1 MKKSRKIV
9 FAVSTA
15 MALTLAGCGSD
26 KKAEEVVPT
35 VAPTAT
41 PTLPPATATPAPTS
55 TPAPRKIGEKTSQ
68 SKFIYLTNS
77 LKTDVRELYLMVS
90 GGEDWGENLVPREF
104 AIKASDQVQMFYAPE
119 SVQTSAED
127 ESSEDVGAPSGA
139 LYDMKLV
146 TADGNT
152 YEIYSIELSDMEKAS
167 LTLDEDTSTAYL
179 RYMSLSEKKEKDTKE
194 NSQQTGYGDD
204 HDSDDESY
212 NDSYSDDGTSED
224 GSSDDGNYGN
234 GSSDD
239 GSSDDG
245 NYDDGSSDDGSS
257 DSGNSDDGN
266 SDDGNSDSGNS
277 DSGNSD
283 DGSSDAGNSDDG
295 GSDSGSGDDYVDAG
309 DGSDDGYY
317 DTEE

>member
-1 MKKSRKIV
+1 
-9 FAVSTA
+9 

-41 PTLPPATATPAPTS
+41 PTIPPVTATPAPTS

-68 SKFIYLTNS
+68 SKFVYLTNN

-90 GGEDWGENLVPREF
+90 GSEDWGDNLIPREF
-104 AIKASDQVQMFYAPE
+104 SVKASDQVQMFYTPE
-119 SVQTSAED
+119 SVQASAEEED
-127 ESSEDVGAPSGA
+127 SEETGTPSGA

-167 LTLDEDTSTAYL
+167 LTLDEETSTAYL

-204 HDSDDESY
+204 YDSED
-212 NDSYSDDGTSED
+212 DSYSDDGSYDDGSYDDGNSDDGYYDD
-224 GSSDDGNYGN
+224 GSSDDGNYDDGGSDDGN
-234 GSSDD
+234 SDD

-245 NYDDGSSDDGSS
+245 NYDDGGSDDGSS
-257 DSGNSDDGN
+257 DDGGSDDGN
-266 SDDGNSDSGNS
+266 Y
-277 DSGNSD
+277 D
-283 DGSSDAGNSDDG
+283 DGS
-295 GSDSGSGDDYVDAG
+295 SDSGSGDDYVDAG
-309 DGSDDGYY
+309 DGDDDGYY

>member
-41 PTLPPATATPAPTS
+41 PTIPPVTATPAPTS

-68 SKFIYLTNS
+68 SKFVYLTNN

-90 GGEDWGENLVPREF
+90 GSEDWGDNLIPREF
-104 AIKASDQVQMFYAPE
+104 SVKASDQVQMFYTPE
-119 SVQTSAED
+119 SVQASAEEED
-127 ESSEDVGAPSGA
+127 SEETGTPSGA

-167 LTLDEDTSTAYL
+167 LTLDEETSTAYL

-204 HDSDDESY
+204 YDSED
-212 NDSYSDDGTSED
+212 DSYSDDGSYDD
-224 GSSDDGNYGN
+224 GSYDDGNSDDGYY
-234 GSSDD
+234 DD

-245 NYDDGSSDDGSS
+245 NYDDGGSDDGNYDDGGSDDGNYDDGGSDDGSS
-257 DSGNSDDGN
+257 GDGGSDDG
-266 SDDGNSDSGNS
+266 DY
-277 DSGNSD
+277 
-283 DGSSDAGNSDDG
+283 DDG
-295 GSDSGSGDDYVDAG
+295 GSDDGSGDDYVDAG
-309 DGSDDGYY
+309 DGEDDGYY

>member
-41 PTLPPATATPAPTS
+41 PTIPPATATPAPTS

-68 SKFIYLTNS
+68 SKFVYLTNN

-90 GGEDWGENLVPREF
+90 GSEDWGDNLIPREF
-104 AIKASDQVQMFYAPE
+104 SVKASDQVQMFYTPE
-119 SVQTSAED
+119 SVQVSAEEED
-127 ESSEDVGAPSGA
+127 SEETGAPSGA

-167 LTLDEDTSTAYL
+167 LTLDEETSTAYL

-204 HDSDDESY
+204 YDS
-212 NDSYSDDGTSED
+212 
-224 GSSDDGNYGN
+224 
-234 GSSDD
+234 
-239 GSSDDG
+239 
-245 NYDDGSSDDGSS
+245 
-257 DSGNSDDGN
+257 
-266 SDDGNSDSGNS
+266 
-277 DSGNSD
+277 
-283 DGSSDAGNSDDG
+283 
-295 GSDSGSGDDYVDAG
+295 
-309 DGSDDGYY
+309 
-317 DTEE
+317 

>member
-1 MKKSRKIV
+1 MRKSRKIV

-41 PTLPPATATPAPTS
+41 PTIPPVTATPAPTS

-68 SKFIYLTNS
+68 SKFVYLTNN

-90 GGEDWGENLVPREF
+90 GSEDWGDNLIPREF
-104 AIKASDQVQMFYAPE
+104 SVKASDQVQMFYTPE
-119 SVQTSAED
+119 SVQASAEEVD
-127 ESSEDVGAPSGA
+127 SEETGAPSGA

-167 LTLDEDTSTAYL
+167 LTLDEETSTAYL

-204 HDSDDESY
+204 YDSED
-212 NDSYSDDGTSED
+212 DSYSDDGSYDD
-224 GSSDDGNYGN
+224 GSYDDGNSDDGYY
-234 GSSDD
+234 DD

-245 NYDDGSSDDGSS
+245 NYDDGGSDDGNYDDGGSDDGNYDDGGSDDGSS
-257 DSGNSDDGN
+257 GDGGSDDG
-266 SDDGNSDSGNS
+266 DY
-277 DSGNSD
+277 
-283 DGSSDAGNSDDG
+283 DDG
-295 GSDSGSGDDYVDAG
+295 GSDDGSGDDYVDAG
-309 DGSDDGYY
+309 DGEDDGYY

>member
-1 MKKSRKIV
+1 MRKSRKIV
-9 FAVSTA
+9 FAVGTA

-41 PTLPPATATPAPTS
+41 PTIPPVTATPAPTS

-68 SKFIYLTNS
+68 SKFVYLTNN

-90 GGEDWGENLVPREF
+90 GSEDWGDNLIPREF
-104 AIKASDQVQMFYAPE
+104 SVKASDQVQMFYTPE
-119 SVQTSAED
+119 SVQASAEEED
-127 ESSEDVGAPSGA
+127 SEETGAPSGA

-146 TADGNT
+146 TAVGIT

-167 LTLDEDTSTAYL
+167 LTLDEETSTAYL

-204 HDSDDESY
+204 YDSEDESY
-212 NDSYSDDGTSED
+212 DDSYSDDGSYDD
-224 GSSDDGNYGN
+224 GNSDDGYY
-234 GSSDD
+234 DD

-245 NYDDGSSDDGSS
+245 NSDDGGSDDGNYDDGG
-257 DSGNSDDGN
+257 SDDGN
-266 SDDGNSDSGNS
+266 SDDGG
-277 DSGNSD
+277 SD
-283 DGSSDAGNSDDG
+283 DGSSGDGGSDDGDYDDG
-295 GSDSGSGDDYVDAG
+295 GSDDDGSGDDYVDAG
-309 DGSDDGYY
+309 DGEDDGYY

>member
-1 MKKSRKIV
+1 MRKSRKIV
-9 FAVSTA
+9 FAVGTA

-26 KKAEEVVPT
+26 KKPEEVVPT

-41 PTLPPATATPAPTS
+41 PTIPPVTATPAPTS

-68 SKFIYLTNS
+68 SKFVYLTNN

-90 GGEDWGENLVPREF
+90 GSEDWGDNLIPREF
-104 AIKASDQVQMFYAPE
+104 SVKASDQVQMFYTPE
-119 SVQTSAED
+119 SVQASAEEED
-127 ESSEDVGAPSGA
+127 SEETGTPSGA

-152 YEIYSIELSDMEKAS
+152 YEIYSIELSDMETAS
-167 LTLDEDTSTAYL
+167 LTLDEETSTAYL

-204 HDSDDESY
+204 YDSED
-212 NDSYSDDGTSED
+212 DSYSDDGSYDD
-224 GSSDDGNYGN
+224 GSYDDGN
-234 GSSDD
+234 SDD

-245 NYDDGSSDDGSS
+245 NYDDGGSDDGNYDDGGSDDGNYDDGGSDDGSS
-257 DSGNSDDGN
+257 GDGGSDDG
-266 SDDGNSDSGNS
+266 DY
-277 DSGNSD
+277 
-283 DGSSDAGNSDDG
+283 DDG
-295 GSDSGSGDDYVDAG
+295 GSDGGSGDDYVDAG
-309 DGSDDGYY
+309 DGEDDGYY

>member
-1 MKKSRKIV
+1 MRKSRKIV

-41 PTLPPATATPAPTS
+41 PTIPPVTATPAPTS

-68 SKFIYLTNS
+68 SKFVYLTNN

-90 GGEDWGENLVPREF
+90 GSEDWGDNLIPREF
-104 AIKASDQVQMFYAPE
+104 SVKASDQVQMFYTPE
-119 SVQTSAED
+119 SVQASAEEED
-127 ESSEDVGAPSGA
+127 SEETGTPSGA

-167 LTLDEDTSTAYL
+167 LTLDEETSTAYL

-204 HDSDDESY
+204 YDSED
-212 NDSYSDDGTSED
+212 DSYSDDGSYDD
-224 GSSDDGNYGN
+224 GSYDDGNSDDGYY
-234 GSSDD
+234 DD

-245 NYDDGSSDDGSS
+245 NYDDGG
-257 DSGNSDDGN
+257 SDDGN
-266 SDDGNSDSGNS
+266 Y
-277 DSGNSD
+277 
-283 DGSSDAGNSDDG
+283 DDG
-295 GSDSGSGDDYVDAG
+295 GSDDGDYDDGGSDDGSGDDYVDAG
-309 DGSDDGYY
+309 DGEDDGYY

>member
-1 MKKSRKIV
+1 MRKSRKIV
-9 FAVSTA
+9 FAVGTA

-41 PTLPPATATPAPTS
+41 PTIPPVTATPAPTS

-68 SKFIYLTNS
+68 SKFVYLTNS

-90 GGEDWGENLVPREF
+90 GSEDWGDNLIPREF
-104 AIKASDQVQMFYAPE
+104 SVKASDQVQMFYTPE
-119 SVQTSAED
+119 SVQASAEEED
-127 ESSEDVGAPSGA
+127 SEETGTPSGA

-167 LTLDEDTSTAYL
+167 LTLDEETSTAYL

-204 HDSDDESY
+204 YDSED
-212 NDSYSDDGTSED
+212 DSYSDDGSYDD
-224 GSSDDGNYGN
+224 GSYDDGNSDDGYY
-234 GSSDD
+234 DD

-245 NYDDGSSDDGSS
+245 NSDDGGSDDGNYDDGG
-257 DSGNSDDGN
+257 SDDGN
-266 SDDGNSDSGNS
+266 SDDGGSNDGSSG
-277 DSGNSD
+277 DGGSD
-283 DGSSDAGNSDDG
+283 DGDYDDG
-295 GSDSGSGDDYVDAG
+295 GSDDGSGDDYVDAG
-309 DGSDDGYY
+309 DGEDDGYY

>member
-1 MKKSRKIV
+1 MRKSRKIV

-41 PTLPPATATPAPTS
+41 PTIPPVTATPAPTS

-68 SKFIYLTNS
+68 SKFVYLTNN

-90 GGEDWGENLVPREF
+90 GSEDWGDNLIPREF
-104 AIKASDQVQMFYAPE
+104 SVKASDQVQMFYTPE
-119 SVQTSAED
+119 SVQASAEEED
-127 ESSEDVGAPSGA
+127 SEETGTPSGA

-167 LTLDEDTSTAYL
+167 LTLDEETSTAYL

-204 HDSDDESY
+204 YDSED
-212 NDSYSDDGTSED
+212 DSYSDDGSYDD
-224 GSSDDGNYGN
+224 GSYDDGNSDDGYY
-234 GSSDD
+234 DD

-245 NYDDGSSDDGSS
+245 NSDDGGSDDGNYDDGG
-257 DSGNSDDGN
+257 SDDGN
-266 SDDGNSDSGNS
+266 SDDGG
-277 DSGNSD
+277 SD
-283 DGSSDAGNSDDG
+283 DGSSGDGGSDDGDYDDG
-295 GSDSGSGDDYVDAG
+295 GSDDGSGDDYVDAG
-309 DGSDDGYY
+309 DGEDDGYY

>member
-1 MKKSRKIV
+1 MRKSRKIV

-15 MALTLAGCGSD
+15 MALTLAGCGAD

-41 PTLPPATATPAPTS
+41 PTIPPVTATPAPTS

-68 SKFIYLTNS
+68 SKFVYLTNS

-90 GGEDWGENLVPREF
+90 GSEDWGDNLIPREF
-104 AIKASDQVQMFYAPE
+104 SVKASDQVQMFYTPE
-119 SVQTSAED
+119 SVQASAEEED
-127 ESSEDVGAPSGA
+127 SEETGAPSGA

-167 LTLDEDTSTAYL
+167 LTLDEETSTAYL

-204 HDSDDESY
+204 YDSED
-212 NDSYSDDGTSED
+212 DSYSDDGSYDD
-224 GSSDDGNYGN
+224 GSYDDGNSDDGYY
-234 GSSDD
+234 DD

-245 NYDDGSSDDGSS
+245 NYDDGGSDDGNYDDGGSDDGNYDDGGSDDGSS
-257 DSGNSDDGN
+257 GDGGSDDG
-266 SDDGNSDSGNS
+266 DY
-277 DSGNSD
+277 
-283 DGSSDAGNSDDG
+283 DDG
-295 GSDSGSGDDYVDAG
+295 GSDDGSGDDYVDAG
-309 DGSDDGYY
+309 DGEDDGYY

>member
-1 MKKSRKIV
+1 MRKSRKIV
-9 FAVSTA
+9 FAVGTA

-41 PTLPPATATPAPTS
+41 PTIPPVTATPAPTS

-68 SKFIYLTNS
+68 SKFVYLTNN

-90 GGEDWGENLVPREF
+90 GSEDWGDNLIPREF
-104 AIKASDQVQMFYAPE
+104 SVKASDQVQMFYTPE
-119 SVQTSAED
+119 SVQASAEEED
-127 ESSEDVGAPSGA
+127 SEETGTPSGA

-167 LTLDEDTSTAYL
+167 LTLDEETSTAYL

-204 HDSDDESY
+204 YDSED
-212 NDSYSDDGTSED
+212 DSYSDDGSYDDGSYDDGNSDDGYYDD
-224 GSSDDGNYGN
+224 GSSDDGNYDDGGSDDGN
-234 GSSDD
+234 SDD

-245 NYDDGSSDDGSS
+245 NYDDGGSDDGSS
-257 DSGNSDDGN
+257 DDGGSDDGN
-266 SDDGNSDSGNS
+266 Y
-277 DSGNSD
+277 D
-283 DGSSDAGNSDDG
+283 DGS
-295 GSDSGSGDDYVDAG
+295 SDSGSGDDYVDAG
-309 DGSDDGYY
+309 DGEDDGYY

>member
-1 MKKSRKIV
+1 MRKSRKIV
-9 FAVSTA
+9 FAVGTA

-41 PTLPPATATPAPTS
+41 PTIPPVTATPAPTS

-68 SKFIYLTNS
+68 SKFVYLTNN

-90 GGEDWGENLVPREF
+90 GSEDWGDNLIPREF
-104 AIKASDQVQMFYAPE
+104 SVKASDQVQMFYTPE
-119 SVQTSAED
+119 SVQASAEEED
-127 ESSEDVGAPSGA
+127 SEETGAPSGA

-167 LTLDEDTSTAYL
+167 LTLDEETSTAYL

-194 NSQQTGYGDD
+194 NSQQTGYGD
-204 HDSDDESY
+204 ESY
-212 NDSYSDDGTSED
+212 DDSYSDDGSYDD
-224 GSSDDGNYGN
+224 GNSDDGYY
-234 GSSDD
+234 DD

-245 NYDDGSSDDGSS
+245 NSDDGGSDDGNYDDGG
-257 DSGNSDDGN
+257 SDDGN
-266 SDDGNSDSGNS
+266 SDDGGSNDGSSG
-277 DSGNSD
+277 DGGSD
-283 DGSSDAGNSDDG
+283 DGDYDDG
-295 GSDSGSGDDYVDAG
+295 GSDDGSGDDYVDAG
-309 DGSDDGYY
+309 VGEDDGYY

>member
-1 MKKSRKIV
+1 MRKSRKIV

-41 PTLPPATATPAPTS
+41 PTIPPVTATPAPSS
-55 TPAPRKIGEKTSQ
+55 TPRKIGEKTSQ
-68 SKFIYLTNS
+68 SKFVYLTNN

-90 GGEDWGENLVPREF
+90 GSEDWGDNLIPREF
-104 AIKASDQVQMFYAPE
+104 SVKASDQVQMFYTPE
-119 SVQTSAED
+119 SVQASAEEED
-127 ESSEDVGAPSGA
+127 SEENSAPSGA

-146 TADGNT
+146 TADGNS

-167 LTLDEDTSTAYL
+167 LTLDEETSTAYL

-204 HDSDDESY
+204 YDSED
-212 NDSYSDDGTSED
+212 DSYSDDGSYDD
-224 GSSDDGNYGN
+224 GSYDDGNSDDGYY
-234 GSSDD
+234 DD

-245 NYDDGSSDDGSS
+245 NYDDGGSDDGNYDDGGSDDGNYDDGGSDDGSS
-257 DSGNSDDGN
+257 GDGGSDDG
-266 SDDGNSDSGNS
+266 DY
-277 DSGNSD
+277 
-283 DGSSDAGNSDDG
+283 DDG
-295 GSDSGSGDDYVDAG
+295 GSDDGSGDDYVDAG
-309 DGSDDGYY
+309 DGEDDGYY

>member
-1 MKKSRKIV
+1 MRKSRKIV
-9 FAVSTA
+9 FAVGTA

-26 KKAEEVVPT
+26 KKPEEVVPT

-41 PTLPPATATPAPTS
+41 PTIPPVTATPAPTS

-68 SKFIYLTNS
+68 SKFVYLTNN

-90 GGEDWGENLVPREF
+90 GSEDWGDNLIPREF
-104 AIKASDQVQMFYAPE
+104 SVKASDQVQMFYTPE
-119 SVQTSAED
+119 SVQASAEEED
-127 ESSEDVGAPSGA
+127 SEETGTPSGA

-167 LTLDEDTSTAYL
+167 LTLDEETSTAYL

-204 HDSDDESY
+204 YDSDDESY
-212 NDSYSDDGTSED
+212 DDSYSDDGNYDD
-224 GSSDDGNYGN
+224 GSSDDGNYDDGN
-234 GSSDD
+234 YDD

-245 NYDDGSSDDGSS
+245 NYDDGSSDDG
-257 DSGNSDDGN
+257 
-266 SDDGNSDSGNS
+266 
-277 DSGNSD
+277 NSD
-283 DGSSDAGNSDDG
+283 DGSSDDGN
-295 GSDSGSGDDYVDAG
+295 
-309 DGSDDGYY
+309 
-317 DTEE
+317 

>member
-1 MKKSRKIV
+1 MRKSRKIV

-41 PTLPPATATPAPTS
+41 PTIPPVTATPAPTS

-68 SKFIYLTNS
+68 SKFVYLTNN

-90 GGEDWGENLVPREF
+90 GSEDWGDNLIPREF
-104 AIKASDQVQMFYAPE
+104 SVKASDQVQMFYTPE
-119 SVQTSAED
+119 SVQASAEEED
-127 ESSEDVGAPSGA
+127 SEETGAPSGA

-167 LTLDEDTSTAYL
+167 LTLDEETSTAYL

-204 HDSDDESY
+204 YDSED
-212 NDSYSDDGTSED
+212 DSYSDDGSYDD
-224 GSSDDGNYGN
+224 GSYDDGNSDDGYY
-234 GSSDD
+234 DD

-245 NYDDGSSDDGSS
+245 NYDDGGSDDGNYDDGGSDDGNYDDGGSDDGSS
-257 DSGNSDDGN
+257 GDGGSDDG
-266 SDDGNSDSGNS
+266 DY
-277 DSGNSD
+277 
-283 DGSSDAGNSDDG
+283 DDG
-295 GSDSGSGDDYVDAG
+295 GSDDGSGDDYVDAG
-309 DGSDDGYY
+309 DGEDDGYY

>member
-1 MKKSRKIV
+1 MRKSRKIV

-35 VAPTAT
+35 VAPT
-41 PTLPPATATPAPTS
+41 S

-68 SKFIYLTNS
+68 SKFVYLTNN

-90 GGEDWGENLVPREF
+90 GGEDWGENLIPREF
-104 AIKASDQVQMFYAPE
+104 AVKASDQVQMFYTPE

-127 ESSEDVGAPSGA
+127 EDSEEDSTPFGA

-167 LTLDEDTSTAYL
+167 LTQDEETSTPYL
-179 RYMSLSEKKEKDTKE
+179 RYMSLSERKEKDTRG
-194 NSQQTGYGDD
+194 NSQQTGYSDD
-204 HDSDDESY
+204 YDSEDESY
-212 NDSYSDDGTSED
+212 DDSYSDDGNYDD
-224 GSSDDGNYGN
+224 GSSDDGNSDDGN
-234 GSSDD
+234 YDD

-245 NYDDGSSDDGSS
+245 NYDDGSSDDG
-257 DSGNSDDGN
+257 
-266 SDDGNSDSGNS
+266 
-277 DSGNSD
+277 NSD
-283 DGSSDAGNSDDG
+283 DGSSDDGNYDDGGSDDGSSDDG
-295 GSDSGSGDDYVDAG
+295 GSDDGSSDSGSGDDYVDAG
-309 DGSDDGYY
+309 DGDDDGYY

>member
-1 MKKSRKIV
+1 MRKSRKIV
-9 FAVSTA
+9 FAVGTA

-41 PTLPPATATPAPTS
+41 PTIPPVTATPAPTS

-68 SKFIYLTNS
+68 SKFVYLTNS

-90 GGEDWGENLVPREF
+90 GSEDWGDNLIPREF
-104 AIKASDQVQMFYAPE
+104 SVKASDQVQMFYTPE
-119 SVQTSAED
+119 SVQASAEEED
-127 ESSEDVGAPSGA
+127 SEETGAPSGA

-167 LTLDEDTSTAYL
+167 LTLDEETSTAYL

-204 HDSDDESY
+204 YDSED
-212 NDSYSDDGTSED
+212 DSYSDDGSYDD
-224 GSSDDGNYGN
+224 GSYDDGNSDDGYY
-234 GSSDD
+234 DD

-245 NYDDGSSDDGSS
+245 NYDDGGSDDGNYDDGGSDDGNYDDGGSDDGSS
-257 DSGNSDDGN
+257 GDGGSDDG
-266 SDDGNSDSGNS
+266 DY
-277 DSGNSD
+277 
-283 DGSSDAGNSDDG
+283 DDG
-295 GSDSGSGDDYVDAG
+295 GSDDGSGDDYVDAG
-309 DGSDDGYY
+309 DGEDDGYY

>member
-1 MKKSRKIV
+1 MRKSRKIV

-41 PTLPPATATPAPTS
+41 PTIPPVTATPAPTS

-68 SKFIYLTNS
+68 SKFVYLTNN

-90 GGEDWGENLVPREF
+90 GSEDWGDNLIPREF
-104 AIKASDQVQMFYAPE
+104 SVKASDQVQMFYTPE
-119 SVQTSAED
+119 SVQASAEEED
-127 ESSEDVGAPSGA
+127 SEETGTPSGA

-167 LTLDEDTSTAYL
+167 LTLDEETSTAYL

-204 HDSDDESY
+204 YDSED
-212 NDSYSDDGTSED
+212 DSYSDDGSYDD
-224 GSSDDGNYGN
+224 GNSDDGYY
-234 GSSDD
+234 DD

-245 NYDDGSSDDGSS
+245 NYDDGGSDDGNYDDGGSDDGNYDDGGSDDGSS
-257 DSGNSDDGN
+257 GDGGSDDG
-266 SDDGNSDSGNS
+266 DY
-277 DSGNSD
+277 
-283 DGSSDAGNSDDG
+283 DDG
-295 GSDSGSGDDYVDAG
+295 GSDDGSGDDYVDAG
-309 DGSDDGYY
+309 DGEDDGYY

>member
-1 MKKSRKIV
+1 MRKSRKIV

-41 PTLPPATATPAPTS
+41 PTIPPVTATPAPTS

-68 SKFIYLTNS
+68 SKFVYLTNN

-90 GGEDWGENLVPREF
+90 GSEDWGDNLIPREF
-104 AIKASDQVQMFYAPE
+104 SVKASDQVQMFYTPE
-119 SVQTSAED
+119 SVQASAEEED
-127 ESSEDVGAPSGA
+127 SEETGTPSGA

-167 LTLDEDTSTAYL
+167 LTLDEETSTAYL

-204 HDSDDESY
+204 YDSED
-212 NDSYSDDGTSED
+212 DSYSDDGSYDD
-224 GSSDDGNYGN
+224 GSYDDGNSDDGYY
-234 GSSDD
+234 DD

-245 NYDDGSSDDGSS
+245 NYDDGGSDDGNYDDGGSDDGNYDDGGSDDGSS
-257 DSGNSDDGN
+257 DDGGSDDGN
-266 SDDGNSDSGNS
+266 Y
-277 DSGNSD
+277 D
-283 DGSSDAGNSDDG
+283 DGS
-295 GSDSGSGDDYVDAG
+295 SDSGSGDDYVDAG
-309 DGSDDGYY
+309 DGDDDGYY

>member
-1 MKKSRKIV
+1 MRKSRKIV

-41 PTLPPATATPAPTS
+41 PTIPPVTATPAPTS

-68 SKFIYLTNS
+68 SKFVYLTNS

-90 GGEDWGENLVPREF
+90 GSEDWGDNLIPREF
-104 AIKASDQVQMFYAPE
+104 SVKASDQVQMFYTPE
-119 SVQTSAED
+119 SVQASAEEED
-127 ESSEDVGAPSGA
+127 SEETGAPSGA

-167 LTLDEDTSTAYL
+167 LTLDEETSTAYL

-204 HDSDDESY
+204 YDSED
-212 NDSYSDDGTSED
+212 DSYSDDGSYDD
-224 GSSDDGNYGN
+224 GSYDDGNSDDGYY
-234 GSSDD
+234 DD

-245 NYDDGSSDDGSS
+245 NYDDGGSDDGNYDDGGSDDGNYDDGGSDDGSS
-257 DSGNSDDGN
+257 GDGGSDDG
-266 SDDGNSDSGNS
+266 DY
-277 DSGNSD
+277 
-283 DGSSDAGNSDDG
+283 DDG
-295 GSDSGSGDDYVDAG
+295 GSDDGSGDDYVDAG
-309 DGSDDGYY
+309 DGEDDGYY

>member
-1 MKKSRKIV
+1 MRKSRKIV
-9 FAVSTA
+9 FAVGTA

-41 PTLPPATATPAPTS
+41 PTIPPVTATPAPTS

-68 SKFIYLTNS
+68 SKFVYLTNN

-90 GGEDWGENLVPREF
+90 GSEDWGDNLIPREF
-104 AIKASDQVQMFYAPE
+104 SVKASDQVQMFYTPE
-119 SVQTSAED
+119 SVQASAEEED
-127 ESSEDVGAPSGA
+127 SEETGTPSGA

-167 LTLDEDTSTAYL
+167 LTLDEETSTAYL

-204 HDSDDESY
+204 YDSED
-212 NDSYSDDGTSED
+212 DSYSDDGSYDD
-224 GSSDDGNYGN
+224 GSYDDGNSDDGYY
-234 GSSDD
+234 DD

-245 NYDDGSSDDGSS
+245 NYDDGGSDDGNYDDGGSDDGNYDDGDSDDGSS
-257 DSGNSDDGN
+257 GDGGSDDG
-266 SDDGNSDSGNS
+266 DY
-277 DSGNSD
+277 
-283 DGSSDAGNSDDG
+283 DDG
-295 GSDSGSGDDYVDAG
+295 GSDDGSGDDYVDAG
-309 DGSDDGYY
+309 DGEDDGYY

>member
-1 MKKSRKIV
+1 MRKSRKIV

-41 PTLPPATATPAPTS
+41 PTIPPVTATPAPTS

-68 SKFIYLTNS
+68 SKFVYLTNN

-90 GGEDWGENLVPREF
+90 GSEDWGDNLIPREF
-104 AIKASDQVQMFYAPE
+104 SVKASDQVQMFYTPE
-119 SVQTSAED
+119 SVQASAEEVD
-127 ESSEDVGAPSGA
+127 SEETGAPSGA

-167 LTLDEDTSTAYL
+167 LTLDEETSTAYL

-194 NSQQTGYGDD
+194 NSQQTGHGDD
-204 HDSDDESY
+204 YDSYD
-212 NDSYSDDGTSED
+212 DSYSDDGNYDD
-224 GSSDDGNYGN
+224 GSSDDGNYDDGN
-234 GSSDD
+234 YDD

-245 NYDDGSSDDGSS
+245 NYDDGSSDDG
-257 DSGNSDDGN
+257 
-266 SDDGNSDSGNS
+266 
-277 DSGNSD
+277 NSD
-283 DGSSDAGNSDDG
+283 DGSSDDGNYDDGGSDDGSSDDG
-295 GSDSGSGDDYVDAG
+295 GSDDGNYDDGSSDSGSGDDYVDAG
-309 DGSDDGYY
+309 DGDDDGYY

>member
-1 MKKSRKIV
+1 MRKSRKIV

-41 PTLPPATATPAPTS
+41 PTIPPVTATPAPTS

-68 SKFIYLTNS
+68 SKFVYLTNN

-90 GGEDWGENLVPREF
+90 GSEDWGDNLIPREF
-104 AIKASDQVQMFYAPE
+104 SVKASDQVQMFYTPE
-119 SVQTSAED
+119 SVQASAEEED
-127 ESSEDVGAPSGA
+127 SEETGTPSGA

-167 LTLDEDTSTAYL
+167 LTLDEETSTAYL

-204 HDSDDESY
+204 YDSED
-212 NDSYSDDGTSED
+212 DSYSDDGSYDD
-224 GSSDDGNYGN
+224 GSYDDGN
-234 GSSDD
+234 SDD

-245 NYDDGSSDDGSS
+245 NYDDGGSDDGNYDDGGSDDGNYDDGGSDDGSS
-257 DSGNSDDGN
+257 GDGGSDDG
-266 SDDGNSDSGNS
+266 DY
-277 DSGNSD
+277 
-283 DGSSDAGNSDDG
+283 DDG
-295 GSDSGSGDDYVDAG
+295 GSDDGSGDDYVDAG
-309 DGSDDGYY
+309 DGEDDGYY

>member
-1 MKKSRKIV
+1 MRKSRKIV

-41 PTLPPATATPAPTS
+41 PTIPPVTATPAPTS

-68 SKFIYLTNS
+68 SKFVYLTNN

-90 GGEDWGENLVPREF
+90 GSEDWGDNLIPREF
-104 AIKASDQVQMFYAPE
+104 SVKASDQVQMFYTPE
-119 SVQTSAED
+119 SVQASAEEED
-127 ESSEDVGAPSGA
+127 SEETGTPSGA

-167 LTLDEDTSTAYL
+167 LTLDEETSTAYL

-204 HDSDDESY
+204 YDSED
-212 NDSYSDDGTSED
+212 DSYSDDGSYDD
-224 GSSDDGNYGN
+224 GSYDDGNSDDGYY
-234 GSSDD
+234 DD

-245 NYDDGSSDDGSS
+245 NYDDGGSDDGNYDDGGSDDGNYDDGGSDDGSS
-257 DSGNSDDGN
+257 GDGGSDDGN
-266 SDDGNSDSGNS
+266 Y
-277 DSGNSD
+277 D
-283 DGSSDAGNSDDG
+283 DGS
-295 GSDSGSGDDYVDAG
+295 SDSGSGDDYVDAG
-309 DGSDDGYY
+309 DGDDDGYY

>member
-1 MKKSRKIV
+1 
-9 FAVSTA
+9 

-41 PTLPPATATPAPTS
+41 PTIPPVTATPAPTS

-68 SKFIYLTNS
+68 SKFVYLTNN

-90 GGEDWGENLVPREF
+90 GSEDWGDNLIPREF
-104 AIKASDQVQMFYAPE
+104 SVKASDQVQMFYTPE
-119 SVQTSAED
+119 SVQASAEEED
-127 ESSEDVGAPSGA
+127 SEETGTPSGA

-167 LTLDEDTSTAYL
+167 LTLDEETSTAYL

-204 HDSDDESY
+204 YDSED
-212 NDSYSDDGTSED
+212 DSYSDDGSYDD
-224 GSSDDGNYGN
+224 GSYDDGNSDDGYY
-234 GSSDD
+234 DD

-245 NYDDGSSDDGSS
+245 NYDDGGSDDGSS
-257 DSGNSDDGN
+257 GDGGSDDG
-266 SDDGNSDSGNS
+266 DY
-277 DSGNSD
+277 
-283 DGSSDAGNSDDG
+283 DDG
-295 GSDSGSGDDYVDAG
+295 GSDDGSGDDYVDAG
-309 DGSDDGYY
+309 DGEDDGYY

>member
-1 MKKSRKIV
+1 MRKSRKIV

-15 MALTLAGCGSD
+15 MALTLVGCGSD

-41 PTLPPATATPAPTS
+41 PTIPPVTATPAPTS

-68 SKFIYLTNS
+68 SKFVYLTNN

-90 GGEDWGENLVPREF
+90 GSEDWGDNLIPREF
-104 AIKASDQVQMFYAPE
+104 SVKASDQVQMFYTPE
-119 SVQTSAED
+119 SVQASAEEED
-127 ESSEDVGAPSGA
+127 SEETGTPSGA

-167 LTLDEDTSTAYL
+167 LTLDEETSTAYL

-204 HDSDDESY
+204 YDSED
-212 NDSYSDDGTSED
+212 DSYSDDGSYDD
-224 GSSDDGNYGN
+224 GSYDDGNSDDGYY
-234 GSSDD
+234 DD

-245 NYDDGSSDDGSS
+245 NYDDGGSDDGNYDDGGSDDGNYDDGGSDDGSS
-257 DSGNSDDGN
+257 GDGGSDDG
-266 SDDGNSDSGNS
+266 DY
-277 DSGNSD
+277 
-283 DGSSDAGNSDDG
+283 DDG
-295 GSDSGSGDDYVDAG
+295 GSDDGSGDDYVDAG
-309 DGSDDGYY
+309 DGEDDGYY

>member
-1 MKKSRKIV
+1 MRKSRKIV
-9 FAVSTA
+9 FAVGTA

-41 PTLPPATATPAPTS
+41 PTIPPVTATPAPTS

-68 SKFIYLTNS
+68 SKFVYLTNN

-90 GGEDWGENLVPREF
+90 GSEDWGDNLIPREF
-104 AIKASDQVQMFYAPE
+104 SVKASDQVQMFYTPE
-119 SVQTSAED
+119 SVQASAEEED
-127 ESSEDVGAPSGA
+127 SEETGAPSGA

-167 LTLDEDTSTAYL
+167 LTLDEETSTAYL

-204 HDSDDESY
+204 YDSED
-212 NDSYSDDGTSED
+212 DSYSDDGSYDD
-224 GSSDDGNYGN
+224 GSYDDGNSDDGYY
-234 GSSDD
+234 DD

-245 NYDDGSSDDGSS
+245 NSDDGGSDDGNYDDGG
-257 DSGNSDDGN
+257 SDDGN
-266 SDDGNSDSGNS
+266 SDDGG
-277 DSGNSD
+277 SD
-283 DGSSDAGNSDDG
+283 DGSSGDGGSDDGDYDDG
-295 GSDSGSGDDYVDAG
+295 GSDDGSGDDYVDAG
-309 DGSDDGYY
+309 DGEDDGYY

>member
-1 MKKSRKIV
+1 MRKSRKIV

-41 PTLPPATATPAPTS
+41 PTIPPVTATPAPTS

-68 SKFIYLTNS
+68 SKFVYLTNN

-90 GGEDWGENLVPREF
+90 GSEDWGDNLIPREF
-104 AIKASDQVQMFYAPE
+104 SVKASDQVQMFYTPE
-119 SVQTSAED
+119 SVQASAEEED
-127 ESSEDVGAPSGA
+127 SEETGTPSGA

-167 LTLDEDTSTAYL
+167 LTLDEETSTAYL

-204 HDSDDESY
+204 YDSED
-212 NDSYSDDGTSED
+212 DSYSDDGSYDD
-224 GSSDDGNYGN
+224 GSYDDGNSDDGYY
-234 GSSDD
+234 DD

-245 NYDDGSSDDGSS
+245 NYDDGGSDDGNY
-257 DSGNSDDGN
+257 DDGGSDDGN
-266 SDDGNSDSGNS
+266 SDDGD
-277 DSGNSD
+277 SD
-283 DGSSDAGNSDDG
+283 DGSSGDGGSDDGDYDDG
-295 GSDSGSGDDYVDAG
+295 GSDDGSGDDYVDAG
-309 DGSDDGYY
+309 DGEDDGYY

>member
-41 PTLPPATATPAPTS
+41 PTIPPVTATPAPTS

-68 SKFIYLTNS
+68 SKFVYLTNS

-90 GGEDWGENLVPREF
+90 GGEDWGENLIPREF
-104 AIKASDQVQMFYAPE
+104 AVKASDQVQMFYTPE
-119 SVQTSAED
+119 SVQTSAEEED
-127 ESSEDVGAPSGA
+127 SEENSAPSGA

-167 LTLDEDTSTAYL
+167 LTLDEETSTAYL

-194 NSQQTGYGDD
+194 NSQQTGYADD
-204 HDSDDESY
+204 YDSDDESY
-212 NDSYSDDGTSED
+212 DDSYSDDGNYDD
-224 GSSDDGNYGN
+224 GSSDDGNSDDGN
-234 GSSDD
+234 YDD

-245 NYDDGSSDDGSS
+245 NYDDGSSDDGGS
-257 DSGNSDDGN
+257 DDGNYDDGSGDDGN
-266 SDDGNSDSGNS
+266 SDDGG
-277 DSGNSD
+277 SD
-283 DGSSDAGNSDDG
+283 DGS
-295 GSDSGSGDDYVDAG
+295 SDSGSGDDYVDAG
-309 DGSDDGYY
+309 DGNDDGYY

>member
-1 MKKSRKIV
+1 MRKSRKIV

-41 PTLPPATATPAPTS
+41 PTIPPVTATPAPTS

-68 SKFIYLTNS
+68 SKFVYLTNN

-90 GGEDWGENLVPREF
+90 GSEDWGDNLIPREF
-104 AIKASDQVQMFYAPE
+104 SVKASDQVQMFYTPE
-119 SVQTSAED
+119 SVQASAEEED
-127 ESSEDVGAPSGA
+127 SEETGTPSGA

-167 LTLDEDTSTAYL
+167 LTLDEETSTAYL

-204 HDSDDESY
+204 YDSED
-212 NDSYSDDGTSED
+212 DSYSDDGSYDD
-224 GSSDDGNYGN
+224 GSYDDGNSDDGYY
-234 GSSDD
+234 DD

-245 NYDDGSSDDGSS
+245 NYDDGGSDDGNYDDGGSDDGNYDDGGSDDGSS
-257 DSGNSDDGN
+257 GDGGSDDG
-266 SDDGNSDSGNS
+266 DY
-277 DSGNSD
+277 
-283 DGSSDAGNSDDG
+283 DDG
-295 GSDSGSGDDYVDAG
+295 GSDDGSGDDYVDAG
-309 DGSDDGYY
+309 DGEDDGYY

>member
-1 MKKSRKIV
+1 MRKSRKIV
-9 FAVSTA
+9 FAVGTA

-26 KKAEEVVPT
+26 KKPEEVVPT

-41 PTLPPATATPAPTS
+41 PTIPPVTATPAPTS

-68 SKFIYLTNS
+68 SKFVYLTNN

-90 GGEDWGENLVPREF
+90 GSEDWGDNLIPREF
-104 AIKASDQVQMFYAPE
+104 SVKASDQVQMFYTPE
-119 SVQTSAED
+119 SVQASAEEED
-127 ESSEDVGAPSGA
+127 SEETGAPSGA

-167 LTLDEDTSTAYL
+167 LTLDEETSTAYL

-204 HDSDDESY
+204 YDSDDESY
-212 NDSYSDDGTSED
+212 SDDGNYDD
-224 GSSDDGNYGN
+224 GSSDDGNYDDGN
-234 GSSDD
+234 YDD

-245 NYDDGSSDDGSS
+245 NYDDGSSDDG
-257 DSGNSDDGN
+257 NSDDGN
-266 SDDGNSDSGNS
+266 YDDGG
-277 DSGNSD
+277 SD
-283 DGSSDAGNSDDG
+283 DGSSDDGGSDDG
-295 GSDSGSGDDYVDAG
+295 NYDDGSSDSGSGDDYVDAG
-309 DGSDDGYY
+309 DGDDDGYY

>member
-1 MKKSRKIV
+1 VRKSRKIV

-41 PTLPPATATPAPTS
+41 PTIPPVTATPAPTS

-68 SKFIYLTNS
+68 SKFVYLTNN

-90 GGEDWGENLVPREF
+90 GSEDWGEFSV
-104 AIKASDQVQMFYAPE
+104 KASDQVQMFYTPE
-119 SVQTSAED
+119 SVQASAEEVD
-127 ESSEDVGAPSGA
+127 SEETGAPSGA

-167 LTLDEDTSTAYL
+167 LTLDEETSTAYL

-194 NSQQTGYGDD
+194 NSQQTGHGDD
-204 HDSDDESY
+204 YDSDDESY
-212 NDSYSDDGTSED
+212 DDSYSDDGNYDD
-224 GSSDDGNYGN
+224 GSSDDGNYDDGN
-234 GSSDD
+234 YDD

-245 NYDDGSSDDGSS
+245 NYDDGSSDDG
-257 DSGNSDDGN
+257 
-266 SDDGNSDSGNS
+266 
-277 DSGNSD
+277 NSD
-283 DGSSDAGNSDDG
+283 DGSSDDGNYDDGGSDDGSSDDG
-295 GSDSGSGDDYVDAG
+295 GSDDGNYDDGSSDSGSGDDYVDAG
-309 DGSDDGYY
+309 DGDDDGYY